1 MGSDT
6 VRPEGR
12 QGDGAAYIVIFASYF
27 AFVLSTW
34 VIILSND
41 PASLGWFRFHPL
53 LQSLSIGCFIYG
65 ILTLQPTSQPS
76 TKAAGLERHKIAM
89 LGLGIPLILLG
100 TLAVFLNKNS
110 NDAPHFTSLHGRF
123 GLVVVV
129 WLVLQALVGGSTV
142 WFDGAAWGGGMRPK
156 LVWKYHRLSGYILFP
171 ILLLTAYLGG
181 DSYLVATDSNSFV
194 RVLAYWIAP
203 LLILVGVYSR
213 IRVSKMK
220 FF

>member
-1 MGSDT
+1 MALPISSYSCVWRSSLVCPLIGFPSL
-6 VRPEGR
+6 R
-12 QGDGAAYIVIFASYF
+12 QTGFILCKRLRCLFIHVLSCLTSHGPQ

-53 LQSLSIGCFIYG
+53 LQSLSIGCFIYGKYSTARPPSSRFTDLLPRHPFKG

-110 NDAPHFTSLHGRF
+110 NDAPHFTSLHGVSLSPLFER
-123 GLVVVV
+123 VAVH
-129 WLVLQALVGGSTV
+129 SSS
-142 WFDGAAWGGGMRPK
+142 
-156 LVWKYHRLSGYILFP
+156 RL
-171 ILLLTAYLGG
+171 
-181 DSYLVATDSNSFV
+181 
-194 RVLAYWIAP
+194 
-203 LLILVGVYSR
+203 
-213 IRVSKMK
+213 
-220 FF
+220 